1 MVFQIEK
8 FTLTKFY
15 LLQKLIVTDVGS
27 SFNRIRALFTD
38 SKLILGRITL
48 QKSIAI
54 TYKVLKPSGLALP
67 RNVSR
72 NEFN

>member
-1 MVFQIEK
+1 MI
-8 FTLTKFY
+8 
-15 LLQKLIVTDVGS
+15 G
-27 SFNRIRALFTD
+27 ALFTD
-38 SKLILGRITL
+38 SKLILGGITL
-48 QKSIAI
+48 QKYIAI